1 MADYE
6 EERAIDLSA
15 PAASQPFRGET
26 KILATCDQGALKI
39 EPRKF
44 RSELWIMVR
53 REGSGGLA
61 LRASAGQ
68 RLPDPPAPRPA
79 SLSPTCGLSTVM
91 SQHSPRS
98 TAASTRA
105 FLPAVASSWLGFGR
119 GPDRAMGMAQ
129 GSRPPR
135 RTINAGAAVPFA

>member
-6 EERAIDLSA
+6 EERAFDLSA
-15 PAASQPFRGET
+15 PAASQPFGAT
-26 KILATCDQGALKI
+26 KILTTCDQGALKI

-44 RSELWIMVR
+44 RSEPWIMVR
-53 REGSGGLA
+53 REGGGLA
-61 LRASAGQ
+61 LRASARQ
-68 RLPDPPAPRPA
+68 RLPDLPAARPA

-119 GPDRAMGMAQ
+119 GPDRAMGMPQ

-135 RTINAGAAVPFA
+135 RAISAGAAVPFA